1 MNSKKGYRELIKTWE
16 KDYPYLK
23 DVPHN
28 CKEWAMRDA
37 QANIKSCFTNKLR
50 GNISKFKTP
59 FRSKKNPSQV
69 LTIRSQNISK
79 DLKIYP
85 RLLFKKDMY
94 NKKQKYIQNM
104 KKFDLNIADK
114 KDSKLIWEK
123 STNEWYLCL
132 TTKVEKNQHQ
142 ADHENRVVSLDP
154 GNRTFATWYSPTAGI
169 GKIGD
174 GDGEKLVKIGYSIDK
189 LISLKSKSH
198 GRKKRNLNKVIGR
211 LSKRLLNLRRDFHNK
226 TASWLTEM

>member
-1 MNSKKGYRELIKTWE
+1 
-16 KDYPYLK
+16 LK

-59 FRSKKNPSQV
+59 FRSKKNPRQV

-85 RLLFKKDMY
+85 PLLFKKDIY

-104 KKFDLNIADK
+104 KKFDLTLPIKEIPSSYGKSQQMNGIYVSQQKEKKTNIK
-114 KDSKLIWEK
+114 QTMRIELF
-123 STNEWYLCL
+123 
-132 TTKVEKNQHQ
+132 
-142 ADHENRVVSLDP
+142 P
-154 GNRTFATWYSPTAGI
+154 
-169 GKIGD
+169 
-174 GDGEKLVKIGYSIDK
+174 
-189 LISLKSKSH
+189 
-198 GRKKRNLNKVIGR
+198 
-211 LSKRLLNLRRDFHNK
+211 
-226 TASWLTEM
+226 

>member
-1 MNSKKGYRELIKTWE
+1 MGNERSVSKHQIL
-16 KDYPYLK
+16 PY
-23 DVPHN
+23 
-28 CKEWAMRDA
+28 
-37 QANIKSCFTNKLR
+37 NKLR

-114 KDSKLIWEK
+114 RDSKLIWK
-123 STNEWYLCL
+123 SQQMNGIY
-132 TTKVEKNQHQ
+132 
-142 ADHENRVVSLDP
+142 VSQQ
-154 GNRTFATWYSPTAGI
+154 
-169 GKIGD
+169 K
-174 GDGEKLVKIGYSIDK
+174 
-189 LISLKSKSH
+189 
-198 GRKKRNLNKVIGR
+198 
-211 LSKRLLNLRRDFHNK
+211 
-226 TASWLTEM
+226 